1 MAGATLT
8 TLADIIKTQYAPV
21 VGEMI
26 NNSTPI
32 LDRIGKDY
40 DSVQGKDFT
49 IPLHYGRNEGIGA
62 RGEGSAL
69 PTAGN
74 QAYKAS
80 VLPMRYQYGRFQITG
95 QTIKAT
101 RNNEGAYRK
110 AVRSEMEG
118 LANDMVDSL
127 SRQIFGDGTGVLAT
141 CASASS
147 ATAITVDITAKL
159 RVGMKVD
166 ILVTSTGAT
175 TAGVVG
181 DTIASIT
188 SGTVFVLTTGV
199 ATYGSIGNT
208 YSVYISGSRN
218 LEMMGLGGI
227 VSATTTVQG
236 LDVATYPW
244 WVATVQGNSGTGRA
258 ISDTILQKALDTL
271 TQNSNGKA
279 SAMYTTYGV
288 RRAYQAIL
296 AAQKQF
302 VNTMTLTGGYDTI
315 AYNGLPIIA
324 DKNAPSGKIFVVD
337 ESKLKFYRMSDNGGE
352 DNGLFWLEEDGNM
365 LKYVTGY
372 DAYEAIL
379 CLYSNLGTTMRNA
392 FVRIDDI
399 TEA

>member
-1 MAGATLT
+1 MGATLT

-26 NNSTPI
+26 NHSTPI

-74 QAYKAS
+74 QSYKAS

-118 LANDMVDSL
+118 LANDMCDSL
-127 SRQIFGDGTGVLAT
+127 SRQLFGDGSGLLAT
-141 CASASS
+141 VAATGSS
-147 ATAITVDITAKL
+147 SSTVVVDSTAKL
-159 RVGMKVD
+159 RVGMPID
-166 ILVTSTGAT
+166 IIVKTTGAA
-175 TAGVVG
+175 TAGLAGTSVA
-181 DTIASIT
+181 TITDGTTFTI
-188 SGTVFVLTTGV
+188 SGTLAGSPA
-199 ATYGSIGNT
+199 ATYG
-208 YSVYISGSRN
+208 VYIAGSRD

-244 WVATVQGNSGTGRA
+244 WVATVQANGGTGRA

-271 TQNSNGKA
+271 TQNSNGKP
-279 SAMYTTYGV
+279 SALYTTYGV
-288 RRAYQAIL
+288 RRAYQSIL

-302 VNTMTLTGGYDTI
+302 VNTMTLTGGFDTI
-315 AYNGLPIIA
+315 AYNGLPIIP

>member
-1 MAGATLT
+1 MGATLT

-26 NNSTPI
+26 NHSTPI

-74 QAYKAS
+74 QSYKAS

-118 LANDMVDSL
+118 LANDMCDSL
-127 SRQIFGDGTGVLAT
+127 SRQLFGDGSGLLAT
-141 CASASS
+141 LASS
-147 ATAITVDITAKL
+147 GSGTSTVVVDSTAKL
-159 RVGMKVD
+159 RVGMPID
-166 ILVTSTGAT
+166 IIVKTTGAA
-175 TAGVVG
+175 TAGLAGTSVA
-181 DTIASIT
+181 TITDGTTFTI
-188 SGTVFVLTTGV
+188 SGTLAGSPA
-199 ATYGSIGNT
+199 ATYG
-208 YSVYISGSRN
+208 VYIAGSRD

-236 LDVATYPW
+236 LDVSSYPW
-244 WVATVQGNSGTGRA
+244 WVATVQGNSGTARA

-288 RRAYQAIL
+288 RRAYQSIL

-302 VNTMTLTGGYDTI
+302 VNTMTLTGGFDTI
-315 AYNGLPIIA
+315 AYNGLPIIP

-392 FVRIDDI
+392 FVRIEDI

>member
-1 MAGATLT
+1 MGATLT

-26 NNSTPI
+26 NHSTPI

-62 RGEGSAL
+62 RAEGGTL

-74 QAYKAS
+74 QSYKAS

-118 LANDMVDSL
+118 LANDMCDSI
-127 SRQIFGDGTGVLAT
+127 SRQLFGDGSGLLAT
-141 CASASS
+141 LASS
-147 ATAITVDITAKL
+147 GSGTSTVVVDSTAKL
-159 RVGMKVD
+159 RVGMPID
-166 ILVTSTGAT
+166 IIVKTTGAA
-175 TAGVVG
+175 TAGLAGTSVA
-181 DTIASIT
+181 TITDGTTFTI
-188 SGTVFVLTTGV
+188 SGTLAGSPA
-199 ATYGSIGNT
+199 ATYG
-208 YSVYISGSRN
+208 VYIAGSRD

-236 LDVATYPW
+236 LDVSSYPW
-244 WVATVQGNSGTGRA
+244 WVATVQGNSGTARA

-279 SAMYTTYGV
+279 SALYTTYGV
-288 RRAYQAIL
+288 RRAYQSIL

-302 VNTMTLTGGYDTI
+302 VNTMTLTGGFDTI
-315 AYNGLPIIA
+315 AYNGLPIIP

-392 FVRIDDI
+392 FVRIEDI

>member
-1 MAGATLT
+1 MGATLT

-26 NNSTPI
+26 NHSTPI

-74 QAYKAS
+74 QSYKAS

-118 LANDMVDSL
+118 LANDMCDSL
-127 SRQIFGDGTGVLAT
+127 SRQLFGDGSGLLAT
-141 CASASS
+141 VASS
-147 ATAITVDITAKL
+147 GSSSSTVVVDSTAKL
-159 RVGMKVD
+159 RVGMPID
-166 ILVTSTGAT
+166 IIVKTTGAA
-175 TAGVVG
+175 TAGLAGTSVA
-181 DTIASIT
+181 TITDGTTFTI
-188 SGTVFVLTTGV
+188 SGTLAGSPA
-199 ATYGSIGNT
+199 ATYG
-208 YSVYISGSRN
+208 VYIAGSRD

-236 LDVATYPW
+236 LDVSTYPW
-244 WVATVQGNSGTGRA
+244 WVATVQGNSGTARA

-271 TQNSNGKA
+271 TQNSNGKP

-302 VNTMTLTGGYDTI
+302 VNTMTLTGGFDTI
-315 AYNGLPIIA
+315 AYNGLPIIP

>member
-1 MAGATLT
+1 MGATLT

-26 NNSTPI
+26 NHSTPI

-62 RGEGSAL
+62 RAEGGAL
-69 PTAGN
+69 PGAGN
-74 QAYKAS
+74 QSYKAS

-118 LANDMVDSL
+118 LANDMCDSI
-127 SRQIFGDGTGVLAT
+127 SRQLFSDGTGALAV
-141 CASASS
+141 CASAASDGV
-147 ATAITVDITAKL
+147 TVTVDSTAKL

-166 ILVTSTGAT
+166 ILVSATGAT

-188 SGTVFVLTTGV
+188 SSTVFVLTTGV
-199 ATYGSIGNT
+199 TTYGSIGAT
-208 YSVYISGSRN
+208 YSVYIAGSRN

-244 WVATVQGNSGTGRA
+244 WVATVQANGGTNRA
-258 ISDTILQKALDTL
+258 VSDTILQKALDTL
-271 TQNSNGKA
+271 TQNSNGKP

-296 AAQKQF
+296 SAQKQF
-302 VNTMTLTGGYDTI
+302 VNTMTLAGGFDTI
-315 AYNGLPIIA
+315 AYNGLPIIP
-324 DKNAPSGKIFVVD
+324 DKNAPTGKIFVVD

>member
-1 MAGATLT
+1 MGATLT
-8 TLADIIKTQYAPV
+8 TLADIIKTQYSPV

-26 NNSTPI
+26 NHSTPI

-62 RGEGSAL
+62 RAEGSAL

-74 QAYKAS
+74 QSYKAS
-80 VLPMRYQYGRFQITG
+80 ILPMRYQYGRFQITG

-118 LANDMVDSL
+118 LANDMCDSI
-127 SRQIFGDGTGVLAT
+127 SRQLFGDGSGLLAT
-141 CASASS
+141 VAATGSS
-147 ATAITVDITAKL
+147 SSTVVVDSTAKL
-159 RVGMKVD
+159 RVGMPID
-166 ILVTSTGAT
+166 IIVKTTGAA
-175 TAGVVG
+175 TAGLA
-181 DTIASIT
+181 DTTVASIT
-188 SGTVFVLTTGV
+188 DATTFTISGTLAGSPA
-199 ATYGSIGNT
+199 ATYG
-208 YSVYISGSRN
+208 VYIAGSRN

-236 LDVATYPW
+236 LDVSSYPW
-244 WVATVQGNSGTGRA
+244 WKATVQGNSGTARA
-258 ISDTILQKALDTL
+258 ISDTILQKAIDALA
-271 TQNSNGKA
+271 QNSNGKA
-279 SAMYTTYGV
+279 TAMYTTYGI

-302 VNTMTLTGGYDTI
+302 VNTMTLTGGFDTI
-315 AYNGLPIIA
+315 AYNGLPIIP
-324 DKNAPSGKIFVVD
+324 DKNAPSGQIFVVD

-365 LKYVTGY
+365 LKYVSGY

>member
-1 MAGATLT
+1 MGATLT

-26 NNSTPI
+26 NHSTPI

-74 QAYKAS
+74 QSYKAS

-118 LANDMVDSL
+118 LANDMCDSL
-127 SRQIFGDGTGVLAT
+127 SRQLFGDGSGLLAT
-141 CASASS
+141 VAASGSGTS
-147 ATAITVDITAKL
+147 TVVVDSTAKL
-159 RVGMKVD
+159 RVGMPID
-166 ILVTSTGAT
+166 IIVKTTGAA
-175 TAGVVG
+175 TAGLAGTSVA
-181 DTIASIT
+181 TITDGTTFTI
-188 SGTVFVLTTGV
+188 SGTLAGSPA
-199 ATYGSIGNT
+199 ATYG
-208 YSVYISGSRN
+208 VYIAGSRD

-258 ISDTILQKALDTL
+258 PSDVIFQKAIDTL
-271 TQNSNGKA
+271 TQNSNGKC
-279 SAMYTTYGV
+279 SAFYTTYGV
-288 RRAYQAIL
+288 RRAYQAVL
-296 AAQKQF
+296 AAGKQF
-302 VNTMTLTGGYDTI
+302 VNTMTLAGGFDTI
-315 AYNGLPIIA
+315 TYNGLPIIP
-324 DKNAPSGKIFVVD
+324 DKNAPASKIFAVD

>member
-1 MAGATLT
+1 MGATLT

-26 NNSTPI
+26 NHSTPI

-62 RGEGSAL
+62 RGEGAQL
-69 PTAGN
+69 PAAGN
-74 QAYKAS
+74 QSYKAS

-118 LANDMVDSL
+118 LANDMCDSI
-127 SRQIFGDGTGVLAT
+127 SRQLFGDGSGLLAT
-141 CASASS
+141 LASS
-147 ATAITVDITAKL
+147 GSGTSTVVVDSTAKL
-159 RVGMKVD
+159 RVGMPVD
-166 ILVTSTGAT
+166 IIVKTTGAA
-175 TAGVVG
+175 TAGLAGTSVA
-181 DTIASIT
+181 TITDGTTFTI
-188 SGTVFVLTTGV
+188 SGTLAGSPA
-199 ATYGSIGNT
+199 ATYG
-208 YSVYISGSRN
+208 VYIAGSRD

-236 LDVATYPW
+236 LDVSSYPW
-244 WVATVQGNSGTGRA
+244 WVATVQGNSGTARA

-271 TQNSNGKA
+271 TQNSNGKP

-288 RRAYQAIL
+288 RRAYQSIL

-302 VNTMTLTGGYDTI
+302 VNTMTLTGGFDTI
-315 AYNGLPIIA
+315 AYNGLPIIP

>member
-1 MAGATLT
+1 MGATLT
-8 TLADIIKTQYAPV
+8 TLADIIKTQYSPV

-26 NNSTPI
+26 NHSTPI

-62 RGEGSAL
+62 RAEGSAL

-74 QAYKAS
+74 QSYKAS

-118 LANDMVDSL
+118 LANDMCDSI
-127 SRQIFGDGTGVLAT
+127 SRQLFGDGSGLLAT
-141 CASASS
+141 VAATGSS
-147 ATAITVDITAKL
+147 SSTVVVDSTAKL
-159 RVGMKVD
+159 RVGMPID
-166 ILVTSTGAT
+166 IIVKTTGAA
-175 TAGVVG
+175 TAGLA
-181 DTIASIT
+181 DTTVASIT
-188 SGTVFVLTTGV
+188 DATTFTISGTLAGSPA
-199 ATYGSIGNT
+199 ATYG
-208 YSVYISGSRN
+208 VYIAGSRN

-236 LDVATYPW
+236 LDVSSYPW
-244 WVATVQGNSGTGRA
+244 WKATVQGNSGTARA
-258 ISDTILQKALDTL
+258 ISDTILQKAIDALA
-271 TQNSNGKA
+271 QNSNGKA
-279 SAMYTTYGV
+279 TAMYTTYGI

-302 VNTMTLTGGYDTI
+302 VNTMTLTGGFDTI
-315 AYNGLPIIA
+315 AYNGLPIIP
-324 DKNAPSGKIFVVD
+324 DKNAPSGQIFVVD

-365 LKYVTGY
+365 LKYVSGY

>member
-1 MAGATLT
+1 
-8 TLADIIKTQYAPV
+8 
-21 VGEMI
+21 MI

-147 ATAITVDITAKL
+147 ATAITVDSTAKL

-258 ISDTILQKALDTL
+258 ISDTVLQKALDTL

-279 SAMYTTYGV
+279 SAFYTTYGV

-379 CLYSNLGTTMRNA
+379 CLYSSL
-392 FVRIDDI
+392 VIS
-399 TEA
+399 

>member
-1 MAGATLT
+1 MGATLT

-26 NNSTPI
+26 NHSTPI

-74 QAYKAS
+74 QSYKAS

-118 LANDMVDSL
+118 LANDMCDSL
-127 SRQIFGDGTGVLAT
+127 SRQLFGDGSGLLAT
-141 CASASS
+141 LASS
-147 ATAITVDITAKL
+147 GSGTSTVVVDSTAKL
-159 RVGMKVD
+159 RVGMPID
-166 ILVTSTGAT
+166 IIVMTTGAA
-175 TAGVVG
+175 TAGLAGTSVA
-181 DTIASIT
+181 TITDGTTFTI
-188 SGTVFVLTTGV
+188 SGTLAGSPA
-199 ATYGSIGNT
+199 ATYG
-208 YSVYISGSRN
+208 VYIAGSRD

-236 LDVATYPW
+236 LDVSSYPW
-244 WVATVQGNSGTGRA
+244 WVATVQGNSGTARA

-279 SAMYTTYGV
+279 SALYTTYGV

-302 VNTMTLTGGYDTI
+302 VNTMTLTGGFDTI
-315 AYNGLPIIA
+315 AYNGLPIIP

-392 FVRIDDI
+392 FVCIDDI

>member
-1 MAGATLT
+1 MGATLT

-26 NNSTPI
+26 NHSTPI

-74 QAYKAS
+74 QSYKAS

-118 LANDMVDSL
+118 LANDMCDSL
-127 SRQIFGDGTGVLAT
+127 SRQLFGDGSGLLAT
-141 CASASS
+141 VAATGSS
-147 ATAITVDITAKL
+147 SSTVVVDSTAKL
-159 RVGMKVD
+159 RVGMPVD
-166 ILVTSTGAT
+166 IIVKTTGAA
-175 TAGVVG
+175 TAGLAGTSV
-181 DTIASIT
+181 ASIT
-188 SGTVFVLTTGV
+188 DGTTFTISGTLAGSPA
-199 ATYGSIGNT
+199 ATYG
-208 YSVYISGSRN
+208 VYIAGSRD

-236 LDVATYPW
+236 LDVSTYPW
-244 WVATVQGNSGTGRA
+244 WVATVQANGGTARA

-288 RRAYQAIL
+288 RRAYQSIL

-302 VNTMTLTGGYDTI
+302 VNTMTLTGGFDTI
-315 AYNGLPIIA
+315 AYNGLPIIP

>member
-1 MAGATLT
+1 MGATLT

-26 NNSTPI
+26 NHSTPI

-74 QAYKAS
+74 QSYKAS

-118 LANDMVDSL
+118 LANDMCDSL
-127 SRQIFGDGTGVLAT
+127 SRQLFGDGSGLLAT
-141 CASASS
+141 LASS
-147 ATAITVDITAKL
+147 GSGTSTVVVDSTAKL
-159 RVGMKVD
+159 RVGMPID
-166 ILVTSTGAT
+166 IIVKTTGAA
-175 TAGVVG
+175 TAGLAGTSVA
-181 DTIASIT
+181 TITDGTTFTI
-188 SGTVFVLTTGV
+188 SGTLAGSPA
-199 ATYGSIGNT
+199 ATYG
-208 YSVYISGSRN
+208 VYIAGSRD

-236 LDVATYPW
+236 LDVSSYPW
-244 WVATVQGNSGTGRA
+244 WVATVQGNSGTARA

-279 SAMYTTYGV
+279 SALYTTYGV
-288 RRAYQAIL
+288 RRAYQSIL

-302 VNTMTLTGGYDTI
+302 VNTMTLTGGFDTI
-315 AYNGLPIIA
+315 AYNGLPIIP

>member
-1 MAGATLT
+1 MGATLT

-26 NNSTPI
+26 NHSTPI

-74 QAYKAS
+74 QSYKAS

-118 LANDMVDSL
+118 LANDMCDSI
-127 SRQIFGDGTGVLAT
+127 SRQLFGDGSGLLAT
-141 CASASS
+141 VAASGSS
-147 ATAITVDITAKL
+147 SSTVVVDSTAKL
-159 RVGMKVD
+159 RVGMPVD
-166 ILVTSTGAT
+166 IIVKTTGAA
-175 TAGVVG
+175 TAGLAGTSVA
-181 DTIASIT
+181 TITDGTTFTI
-188 SGTVFVLTTGV
+188 SGTLAGSPA
-199 ATYGSIGNT
+199 ATYG
-208 YSVYISGSRN
+208 VYIAGSRD

-236 LDVATYPW
+236 LDVSTYPW
-244 WVATVQGNSGTGRA
+244 WVATVQGNSGSGRA

-271 TQNSNGKA
+271 TQNSNGKP
-279 SAMYTTYGV
+279 SALYTTYGV

-296 AAQKQF
+296 TAGKQF
-302 VNTMTLTGGYDTI
+302 VNTMTLTGGFDTI
-315 AYNGLPIIA
+315 AYNGLPIIP

-392 FVRIDDI
+392 FVRIEDI

>member
-1 MAGATLT
+1 MGATLT

-26 NNSTPI
+26 NHSTPI

-74 QAYKAS
+74 QSYKAS

-118 LANDMVDSL
+118 LANDMCDSI
-127 SRQIFGDGTGVLAT
+127 SRQLFGDGSGLLAT
-141 CASASS
+141 VAATGSS
-147 ATAITVDITAKL
+147 SSTVVVDSTAKL
-159 RVGMKVD
+159 RVGMPVD
-166 ILVTSTGAT
+166 IIVKTTGAA
-175 TAGVVG
+175 TAGLAGTSVA
-181 DTIASIT
+181 TITDGTTFTI
-188 SGTVFVLTTGV
+188 SGTLAGSPA
-199 ATYGSIGNT
+199 ATYG
-208 YSVYISGSRN
+208 VYIAGSRD

-236 LDVATYPW
+236 LDVSSYPW
-244 WVATVQGNSGTGRA
+244 WVATVQGNSGTARA

-279 SAMYTTYGV
+279 SALYTTYGV
-288 RRAYQAIL
+288 RRAYQSIL

-302 VNTMTLTGGYDTI
+302 VNTMTLTGGFDTI
-315 AYNGLPIIA
+315 AYNGLPIIP

-392 FVRIDDI
+392 FVRIEDI

>member
-1 MAGATLT
+1 MGATLS

-26 NNSTPI
+26 NHSTPI

-74 QAYKAS
+74 QSYKAS

-118 LANDMVDSL
+118 LANDMCDSL
-127 SRQIFGDGTGVLAT
+127 SRQLFGDGSGLLAT
-141 CASASS
+141 LASS
-147 ATAITVDITAKL
+147 GSGTSTVVVDSTAKL
-159 RVGMKVD
+159 RVGMPID
-166 ILVTSTGAT
+166 IIVKTTGAA
-175 TAGVVG
+175 TAGLAGTSVA
-181 DTIASIT
+181 TITDGTTFTI
-188 SGTVFVLTTGV
+188 SGTLAGSPA
-199 ATYGSIGNT
+199 ATYG
-208 YSVYISGSRN
+208 VYIAGSRD

-236 LDVATYPW
+236 LDVSSYPW
-244 WVATVQGNSGTGRA
+244 WVATVQGNSGTARA

-279 SAMYTTYGV
+279 SALYTTYGV
-288 RRAYQAIL
+288 RRAYQSIL

-302 VNTMTLTGGYDTI
+302 VNTMTLTGGFDTI
-315 AYNGLPIIA
+315 AYNGLPIIP

>member
-1 MAGATLT
+1 MGATLT

-26 NNSTPI
+26 NHSTPI

-74 QAYKAS
+74 QSYKAS

-118 LANDMVDSL
+118 LANDMCDSL
-127 SRQIFGDGTGVLAT
+127 SRQLFGDGSGLLAT
-141 CASASS
+141 VAASGSGTS
-147 ATAITVDITAKL
+147 TVVVDSTAKL
-159 RVGMKVD
+159 RVGMPID
-166 ILVTSTGAT
+166 IIVKTTGAA
-175 TAGVVG
+175 TAGLAGTSVA
-181 DTIASIT
+181 TITDGTTFTI
-188 SGTVFVLTTGV
+188 SGTLAGSPA
-199 ATYGSIGNT
+199 ATYG
-208 YSVYISGSRN
+208 VYIAGSRD

-244 WVATVQGNSGTGRA
+244 WVATVQGNSGSGRA
-258 ISDTILQKALDTL
+258 ISDTILQKALDAL
-271 TQNSNGKA
+271 TQNSNGKP
-279 SAMYTTYGV
+279 SALYTTYGV

-302 VNTMTLTGGYDTI
+302 VNTMTLTGGFDTI
-315 AYNGLPIIA
+315 AYNGLPIIP

-392 FVRIDDI
+392 FVRIEDI

>member
-1 MAGATLT
+1 MGATLT

-26 NNSTPI
+26 NHSTPI

-74 QAYKAS
+74 QSYKAS

-118 LANDMVDSL
+118 LANDMCDSL
-127 SRQIFGDGTGVLAT
+127 SRQLFGDGSGLLAT
-141 CASASS
+141 LASS
-147 ATAITVDITAKL
+147 GSGTSTVVVDSTAKL
-159 RVGMKVD
+159 RVGMPID
-166 ILVTSTGAT
+166 IIVKTTGAA
-175 TAGVVG
+175 TAGLAGTSVA
-181 DTIASIT
+181 TITDGTTFTI
-188 SGTVFVLTTGV
+188 SGTLAGSPA
-199 ATYGSIGNT
+199 ATYG
-208 YSVYISGSRN
+208 VYIAGSRD

-236 LDVATYPW
+236 LDVSTYPW
-244 WVATVQGNSGTGRA
+244 WVATVQGNSGSGRA

-288 RRAYQAIL
+288 RRAYQSIL

-302 VNTMTLTGGYDTI
+302 VNTMTLTGGFDTI
-315 AYNGLPIIA
+315 AYNGLPIIP

-392 FVRIDDI
+392 FVRIEDI

>member
-1 MAGATLT
+1 MGATLT

-26 NNSTPI
+26 NHSTPI

-74 QAYKAS
+74 QSYKAS

-118 LANDMVDSL
+118 LANDMCDSI
-127 SRQIFGDGTGVLAT
+127 SRQLFGDGSGLLAT
-141 CASASS
+141 VAATGSS
-147 ATAITVDITAKL
+147 SSTVVVDSTAKL
-159 RVGMKVD
+159 RVGMPVD
-166 ILVTSTGAT
+166 IIVKTTGAA
-175 TAGVVG
+175 TAGLAGTSVA
-181 DTIASIT
+181 TITDGTTFTI
-188 SGTVFVLTTGV
+188 SGTLAGSPA
-199 ATYGSIGNT
+199 ATYG
-208 YSVYISGSRN
+208 VYIAGSRD

-244 WVATVQGNSGTGRA
+244 WVATVQGNSGTARA

-288 RRAYQAIL
+288 RRAYQSIL

-302 VNTMTLTGGYDTI
+302 VNTMTLTGGFDTI
-315 AYNGLPIIA
+315 AYNGLPIIP

-392 FVRIDDI
+392 FVRIEDI